1 MVHPGW
7 LPNKL
12 IGLELPNR
20 GKLST
25 KVFGLQHRTLVLLAP
40 AENGKT
46 VWPNVGSPAI
56 VSMPTTHSQTA
67 ITGTIIERKLKPLP
81 LIFVRL
87 DQDIPLIAAV
97 QKRPNKVIA
106 VASGKGGTGKTFLAL
121 NIAWGLALQGFRTLV
136 VDLDLGTANLSVA
149 LGLAPRHNLSDVIE
163 GTLELDQVICTISH
177 NLALIPGAAK
187 SKEYASL
194 SPWQFHRLVT
204 GLAQLEEKW
213 DYLILDTGAGLSPNT
228 TTFLYLVDYILMV
241 INPEPASLLDGY
253 GLLKAIADQFWTP
266 KTGLVVNRILDPEEA
281 DECATRFSG
290 AARQFLDLTVQY
302 LGGIHE
308 DRDILDSLKVARPV
322 LAAYPSSTASS
333 DLKNVTDKLMVALN
347 DTQISYRRLRPSR

>member
-1 MVHPGW
+1 MAHPGW

-20 GKLST
+20 GKLAT

-46 VWPNVGSPAI
+46 VWPNVGSPVV
-56 VSMPTTHSQTA
+56 VSIPGNHSQAT
-67 ITGTIIERKLKPLP
+67 ITGTIIERRLKPLP
-81 LIFVRL
+81 LIFIRL
-87 DQDIPLIAAV
+87 EQDIPLIAAV
-97 QKRPNKVIA
+97 EKRPNKVIA

-121 NIAWGLALQGFRTLV
+121 NIAWELALRGFRTLM
-136 VDLDLGTANLSVA
+136 VDLDLGTANLAIA
-149 LGLAPRHNLSDVIE
+149 LGLAPLHNLSDVIQ
-163 GTLELDQVICTISH
+163 GTLELDQVICSISQ

-194 SPWQFHRLVT
+194 SPWQFHRLVN
-204 GLAQLEEKW
+204 GLAQSEENW

-228 TTFLYLVDYILMV
+228 TTFLYLADYILMV

-266 KTGLVVNRILDPEEA
+266 KTGLIVNRILDLGEA
-281 DECATRFSG
+281 NDCASRFSG
-290 AARQFLDLTVQY
+290 AAQQFLELAVQY

-308 DRDILDSLKVARPV
+308 DRDILASLKMARPV
-322 LAAYPSSTASS
+322 LAAYPNSKASS
-333 DLKNVTDKLMVALN
+333 DLKSVADKLIVALN
-347 DTQISYRRLRPSR
+347 DTKTYYRRLRP